1 METVIIILAILA
13 GLIGIAGS
21 ILPGLP
27 GAPFSWIGLLLL
39 FLWGPEEVPAKALI
53 IWGAVVVLVSIIDY
67 VVPMYFTKVTGGSR
81 YAERGAMAGLIIG
94 IILTPVGM
102 IFSRSLPFRT
112 LLGQERSRGCAESSI
127 RLLPGIHNRHRSQDH
142 SSRND
147 DVEDI
152 RIRLLDISNYPAHI
166 FVLLLH
172 ALEELV
178 LCMSAY
184 QIVFRISDL
193 VIFVSID
200 VVHQETEHL
209 LESDISC

>member
-102 IFSRSLPFRT
+102 I
-112 LLGQERSRGCAESSI
+112 LGSFLGAFLSELYWGKKGAGDALKAAFGSFLGFITGTGLKTIVAVMMMWR
-127 RLLPGIHNRHRSQDH
+127 
-142 SSRND
+142 
-147 DVEDI
+147 
-152 RIRLLDISNYPAHI
+152 I
-166 FVLLLH
+166 FVF
-172 ALEELV
+172 A
-178 LCMSAY
+178 
-184 QIVFRISDL
+184 F
-193 VIFVSID
+193 
-200 VVHQETEHL
+200 
-209 LESDISC
+209 